1 MSDVVRVLRYIV
13 RHLTIAFALIVL
25 VALVLGAALADV
37 LPIPPYATVDLANA
51 LAPPALAHPM
61 GTDILGRSILSGI
74 VEGTRLV
81 LVEVV
86 LTVTAASFVGIA
98 IGLVAGYFGGLVEL
112 VLMRIVDVLLTF
124 PTILLALAIVAVL
137 GLGLQNAVIAM
148 IVALIGPF
156 ARVAYGLA
164 TASRQL
170 VFIDNARSV
179 GVPDTRIM
187 LRHLLP
193 NIAGP
198 LIVQM
203 TFATGVALLGVAAL
217 GFLGVGATP
226 GSPEWGTMLYA
237 NRLYMV
243 TAPYTVVFPGL
254 AIFVVVLSFNVVGEA
269 LRDLFDPTAV
279 RTFV

>member
-1 MSDVVRVLRYIV
+1 MGRFPRYLV
-13 RHLTIAFALIVL
+13 RHLTLAFALLVL
-25 VALVLGAALADV
+25 GALVLGAILADV

-51 LAPPALAHPM
+51 LASPALAHPM

-74 VEGTRLV
+74 VEGSRLV
-81 LVEVV
+81 LFEVV
-86 LTVTAASFVGIA
+86 VTVTAASIVGIT

-112 VLMRIVDVLLTF
+112 LLMRIVDVLLTF

-137 GLGLQNAVIAM
+137 GLGLQNAVVAM
-148 IVALIGPF
+148 VVALIGPF

-164 TASRQL
+164 TSSRQL

-179 GVPDTRIM
+179 GASDARIVV
-187 LRHLLP
+187 RHLLP

-198 LIVQM
+198 LLVQM

-269 LRDLFDPTAV
+269 LRDFIDPTSL

>member
-1 MSDVVRVLRYIV
+1 MGRFPRYLV
-13 RHLTIAFALIVL
+13 RHLTLTFALLVL
-25 VALVLGAALADV
+25 GALVLGAILADV

-51 LAPPALAHPM
+51 LASPALAHPM

-74 VEGTRLV
+74 VEGSRLV
-81 LVEVV
+81 LFEVV
-86 LTVTAASFVGIA
+86 VTVTAASIVGIT

-112 VLMRIVDVLLTF
+112 LLMRIVDVLLTF

-137 GLGLQNAVIAM
+137 GLGLQNAVVAM
-148 IVALIGPF
+148 VVALIGPF

-164 TASRQL
+164 TSSRQL

-179 GVPDTRIM
+179 GASDARIVV
-187 LRHLLP
+187 RHLLP

-198 LIVQM
+198 LLVQM

-269 LRDLFDPTAV
+269 LRDFIDPTSL